1 VEVPRVGGVPVKVLF
16 MGSPKFAI
24 PILEGLLAHHRVVGV
39 VTQPDRPAGR
49 GLKLKPP
56 PVKELAL
63 AHGIPV
69 FQPESLKR
77 EEAIAWIRAKEP
89 DVIVVAALAKSF
101 PQQSSESPPHGCL
114 NVHAS
119 LLPRYRGAAP
129 IPAAILNGDPET
141 GITIILMDEG
151 LDTGPI
157 VARKAIPISPEDT
170 AGTLEEKLSRL
181 GAELLLEIL
190 PAWVEGKI
198 KPLPQEGEPSYTKPV
213 KKEEGLLDWGLPAEF
228 LARKVRAF
236 NPWPGAFTFWKGKLL
251 KIWRATPAALTSGE
265 APGKVFRDSEGVKV
279 ACGSGA
285 LLLREIQLEGKSRM
299 GPEEFARGQ
308 RDFVGSIL
316 TSTPGGSYR

>member
-1 VEVPRVGGVPVKVLF
+1 MEVPRGGGVPVKVLF

-24 PILEGLLAHHRVVGV
+24 PILDGLLAHHQVVGV

-49 GLKLKPP
+49 GLKLHPP

-77 EEAIAWIRAKEP
+77 EEAVAWIKAKEP
-89 DVIVVAALAKSF
+89 DVIVVAAFGQIL
-101 PQQSSESPPHGCL
+101 PPAVLRIPPYGCL

-129 IPAAILNGDPET
+129 IQAAILNGDLET

-157 VARKAIPISPEDT
+157 LARKAIPISPEDT

-181 GAELLLEIL
+181 GAELLLETL
-190 PAWVEGKI
+190 PLWVEGKI

-213 KKEEGLLDWGLPAEF
+213 KKEEGLLDWELSAEI

-251 KIWRATPAALTSGE
+251 KIWKAVPAASAPGE
-265 APGKVFRDSEGVKV
+265 TPGKVFRDSEGVKV

-285 LLLREIQLEGKSRM
+285 LLLKEIQLEGKNKM

-308 RDFVGSIL
+308 RDFLGSIL
-316 TSTPGGSYR
+316 TPAPGGSSQ

>member
-1 VEVPRVGGVPVKVLF
+1 MEVPRGGGVPVKVLF
-16 MGSPKFAI
+16 MGSPNFAI
-24 PILEGLLAHHRVVGV
+24 PILEGLLAHHQVVGV

-49 GLKLKPP
+49 GLKLHPP

-77 EEAIAWIRAKEP
+77 EEAVAWIKAKEP
-89 DVIVVAALAKSF
+89 DVIVVAAFGQIL
-101 PQQSSESPPHGCL
+101 PPAVLRIPPYGCL

-129 IPAAILNGDPET
+129 IQAAILNGDLET

-157 VARKAIPISPEDT
+157 LARKAIPISPEDT

-181 GAELLLEIL
+181 GAELLLETL
-190 PAWVEGKI
+190 PLWVEGKI

-213 KKEEGLLDWGLPAEF
+213 KKEEGLLDWELSAEI

-251 KIWRATPAALTSGE
+251 KIWKAVPAASAPGE
-265 APGKVFRDSEGVKV
+265 TPGKVFRDSEGVKV

-285 LLLREIQLEGKSRM
+285 LLLKEIQLEGKNKM

-308 RDFVGSIL
+308 RDFLGSIL
-316 TSTPGGSYR
+316 TPAPGGSSQ

>member
-1 VEVPRVGGVPVKVLF
+1 MKVLF

-24 PILEGLLAHHRVVGV
+24 PILDGLLAHHQVVGV

-49 GLKLKPP
+49 GLKLHPP

-77 EEAIAWIRAKEP
+77 EEAVAWIKAKEP
-89 DVIVVAALAKSF
+89 DVIVVAAFGQIL
-101 PQQSSESPPHGCL
+101 PPAVLRIPPYGCL

-129 IPAAILNGDPET
+129 IQAAILNGDLET

-157 VARKAIPISPEDT
+157 LARKAIPISPEDT

-181 GAELLLEIL
+181 GAELLLETL
-190 PAWVEGKI
+190 PLWVEGKI
-198 KPLPQEGEPSYTKPV
+198 KPSPQEGEPSYTKPV

-251 KIWRATPAALTSGE
+251 KIWKAVPAASAPGE
-265 APGKVFRDSEGVKV
+265 TPGKVFRDSEGVKV

-285 LLLREIQLEGKSRM
+285 LLLKEIQLEGRSRM

-308 RDFVGSIL
+308 RDFLGSIL
-316 TSTPGGSYR
+316 TPAPGGSSQ

>member
-1 VEVPRVGGVPVKVLF
+1 VEVPGGGEVPVKVLF

-24 PILEGLLAHHRVVGV
+24 PILEGLLAHYQVVGV

-49 GLKLKPP
+49 GLRLKPP

-69 FQPESLKR
+69 FQPESLKG
-77 EEAIAWIRAKEP
+77 EEAIAWIRAREP
-89 DVIVVAALAKSF
+89 DVIVVAAFGQIL
-101 PQQSSESPPHGCL
+101 PPAVLQIPPYGCL

-129 IPAAILNGDPET
+129 IQAAILNGDSET

-157 VARKAIPISPEDT
+157 LARKVIPISPEDT
-170 AGTLEEKLSRL
+170 AGTLEEKLSHL
-181 GAELLLEIL
+181 GAELLLETL

-213 KKEEGLLDWGLPAEF
+213 KKEEGLLDWGLPAEV

-251 KIWRATPAALTSGE
+251 KIWKATSVALTSE
-265 APGKVFRDSEGVKV
+265 ETPGKVFRDSEGIKV

-285 LLLREIQLEGKSRM
+285 LLLEEIQLEGKSRM

-316 TSTPGGSYR
+316 TSAPVRSSQ